1 MAKFSDE
8 FHQQFGDAVAD
19 IRAKY
24 EEAVYG
30 RTVTERGEA
39 PAWPE
44 AQSQEQQP
52 SFGSATHTI
61 DVGPTHDQIGG
72 NANYRLAA
80 MERELNASEWP
91 QADQSHTR
99 REQDR
104 DDKNRDADIDR

>member
-39 PAWPE
+39 PAWPQ
-44 AQSQEQQP
+44 AQEQEQQP
-52 SFGSATHTI
+52 SFGGVTRTI
-61 DVGPTHDQIGG
+61 DMGPTHDQIGG
-72 NANYRLAA
+72 NANYRLAQ
-80 MERELNASEWP
+80 MERECNGGEWP
-91 QADQSHTR
+91 KADQSHEQ
-99 REQDR
+99 RER
-104 DDKNRDADIDR
+104 DDKNRDQDIDR